1 MKPGKHKWHK
11 YGKWQEMGLLG
22 HMCITWVRMDFPKVR
37 EHEKYKEIHGKTLGN
52 KWVFKK
58 EKVDFGP
65 KDPGLI
71 CRLAGV
77 QGGNFETVGRWK
89 QVGGESP

>member
-1 MKPGKHKWHK
+1 M
-11 YGKWQEMGLLG
+11 
-22 HMCITWVRMDFPKVR
+22 
-37 EHEKYKEIHGKTLGN
+37 GN

-58 EKVDFGP
+58 EKIDFGP

-77 QGGNFETVGRWK
+77 QGGNFETVGRWSK
-89 QVGGESP
+89 LGESPHRWETLASGHMGYPGPDG

>member
-1 MKPGKHKWHK
+1 MKKS
-11 YGKWQEMGLLG
+11 MGR
-22 HMCITWVRMDFPKVR
+22 HWVTNGF
-37 EHEKYKEIHGKTLGN
+37 
-52 KWVFKK
+52 FKK

-77 QGGNFETVGRWK
+77 QGGNFETVGR
-89 QVGGESP
+89 

>member
-1 MKPGKHKWHK
+1 MENDKKRVCLALCAWYELGWIFLRLENMKGIKKA
-11 YGKWQEMGLLG
+11 MG
-22 HMCITWVRMDFPKVR
+22 R
-37 EHEKYKEIHGKTLGN
+37 HGVI
-52 KWVFKK
+52 KWVFEK
-58 EKVDFGP
+58 EMVDFGP

>member
-1 MKPGKHKWHK
+1 
-11 YGKWQEMGLLG
+11 
-22 HMCITWVRMDFPKVR
+22 MDFPKVR

-58 EKVDFGP
+58 EKIDFGP

-77 QGGNFETVGRWK
+77 QGSVFETVGR
-89 QVGGESP
+89 